1 MTASIG
7 CLGLAMI
14 VLFFTTCFFIREI
27 NKHIAEL
34 KKELEEATECINYL
48 RKDMLSMDNDLELTK
63 CTFNDL
69 KNKLENSEK
78 SLDVASRLK
87 GIEGSLKGMLDLMEQ
102 ERTERLNA
110 CYEEAVRQTKAF
122 YEANL
127 ASKDAGDDDKPYA
140 DIPGYLD
147 EGFEG
152 EESITEEQK
161 KEASLRNILELPSP
175 VYKWEFPT
183 EPNTTAAPTPIIGE
197 EYLVIGRDK
206 SMHESLDT
214 NVDIVSG
221 IGTWKGFCVGRGYCG
236 FDMEDGYQLDKV
248 YAFVQLPSPSDV
260 MNEVLDIRFKE
271 E

>member
-1 MTASIG
+1 MNANIG
-7 CLGLAMI
+7 CLGLGMI
-14 VLFFTTCFFIREI
+14 VLFFTTCFFIRES

-48 RKDMLSMDNDLELTK
+48 RKDMLSMDADLELTK

-78 SLDVASRLK
+78 SLDIESRLK

-110 CYEEAVRQTKAF
+110 RYEEAARQTKAL
-122 YEANL
+122 YEAHL

-140 DIPGYLD
+140 DIPGDLD

-152 EESITEEQK
+152 EESATDEQR
-161 KEASLRNILELPSP
+161 EALEYSSEKVNEKAKYEWIFPSSDP
-175 VYKWEFPT
+175 SAV
-183 EPNTTAAPTPIIGE
+183 PIIGD
-197 EYLVIGRDK
+197 EYLVIGRNR
-206 SMHESLDT
+206 E
-214 NVDIVSG
+214 NNDIVTDV
-221 IGTWKGFCVGRGYCG
+221 GTWKGLSFIKGLPGG
-236 FDMEDGYQLDKV
+236 FDMKEGYKLNRV
-248 YAFVQLPSPSDV
+248 YAYVRLPSPSDV

-271 E
+271 